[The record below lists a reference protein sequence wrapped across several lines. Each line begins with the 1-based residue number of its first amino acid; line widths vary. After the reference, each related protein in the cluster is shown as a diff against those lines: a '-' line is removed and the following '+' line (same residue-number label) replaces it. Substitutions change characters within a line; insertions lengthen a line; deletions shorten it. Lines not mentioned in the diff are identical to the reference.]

1 MPETEEVQDLHISKA
16 SMPDPSWAR
25 MQPIQIAPSKER
37 LDAKHQNVSIKNVSD
52 VQVLPG
58 GRPPK
63 PQTHV
68 VIDRFMVGHE
78 LLPGQTKPSID
89 MLVTDIEY
97 FVRERS
103 HRLNNFGQP
112 KPLHPIV
119 IVGFNPLE
127 AARDPEVRLEQ
138 GKDRAPAERPAERA
152 ADQAS
157 SKTDQPKRSA

>member
-1 MPETEEVQDLHISKA
+1 MPETEVQEAQDLHISKA
-16 SMPDPSWAR
+16 SVPDPSWAR

-37 LDAKHQNVSIKNVSD
+37 LDAEHQVVTVSNVSNT
-52 VQVLPG
+52 QVLPG
-58 GRPPK
+58 GRPAK

-78 LLPGQTKPSID
+78 LVAGQSKPDID

-97 FVRERS
+97 FLRERG

-119 IVGFNPLE
+119 IVGFNPL
-127 AARDPEVRLEQ
+127 AAKENPEVRLQ
-138 GKDRAPAERPAERA
+138 
-152 ADQAS
+152 
-157 SKTDQPKRSA
+157 QPKGEPARQPPRNA